1 MTETDIS
8 YNLIAGVFIVILTIM
23 PTAGLRV
30 DYMSSRKP
38 YLGWACIAGLI
49 AIARQVPDGFLGLYP
64 ESNLIYL
71 GSSSLQFLASI
82 AFLVALW
89 RINSDLSKQEK
100 VVLAVLVTAWIFA
113 ALYLVF
119 VGMPQSVTLWYVLST
134 PTIVATL
141 LIFLQLLRVGVESST
156 SRVLLLVSSFAL
168 LALRAGIP
176 ASNSIE
182 MVYLLYFMELLLFPV
197 LLTSLHLS
205 EVQATHE
212 KVKTLLSRRTQSEAN
227 VQFILDHSMDIIVA
241 VNSAGLLTSWNKG
254 AEAKFGFT
262 SEQAI
267 GKVHIDDFFYDQYYH
282 RDVEEPR
289 EFDARMENVDGE
301 NIAVR
306 VRIKTIHESD
316 RSYTIYMLRDL
327 SAIGEINKSRAENE
341 LERTV
346 KEK

>member
-8 YNLIAGVFIVILTIM
+8 YNLIAGVFIVILTLM

-71 GSSSLQFLASI
+71 GSSFLQFLASL

-89 RINSDLSKQEK
+89 RINSDLSKHEK
-100 VVLAVLVTAWIFA
+100 VVLAVLVAAWIFA
-113 ALYLVF
+113 AIYLVF
-119 VGMPQSVTLWYVLST
+119 VGMPQSVTVWYFLSA
-134 PTIVATL
+134 PTILVTL
-141 LIFLQLLRVGVESST
+141 LIFLQMFRVGVRSST
-156 SRVLLLVSSFAL
+156 SRILLLVSSFAL
-168 LALRAGIP
+168 LSLRAGIP
-176 ASNSIE
+176 ASGSIE

-197 LLTSLHLS
+197 LLTSLHLF

-212 KVKTLLSRRTQSEAN
+212 KVKALLRRRTQSEAN

-241 VNSAGLLTSWNKG
+241 VNSAGQLTTWNKG
-254 AEAKFGFT
+254 AQTKFGFT
-262 SEQAI
+262 AEQAI
-267 GKVHIDDFFYDQYYH
+267 GKIHIDDFFVDNYCH
-282 RDVEEPR
+282 SDVEEQR

-301 NIAVR
+301 VIDVR
-306 VRIKTIHESD
+306 VRIKTIKESD

-327 SAIGEINKSRAENE
+327 SAIDEVGKDSAEQ
-341 LERTV
+341 ERMARGT
-346 KEK
+346 

>member
-8 YNLIAGVFIVILTIM
+8 YNLIAGVFIVILTLM
-23 PTAGLRV
+23 PMAGLRV

-64 ESNLIYL
+64 ESSLIYL

-119 VGMPQSVTLWYVLST
+119 VGMPQSVTLWYFLST
-134 PTIVATL
+134 PTIVVTL

-254 AEAKFGFT
+254 FT

-327 SAIGEINKSRAENE
+327 SAIGEINKSHAENE
-341 LERTV
+341 PERTV